1 MAMIRHQPW
10 PMYVPSAMTVWRL
23 ASGGAMRGRMRQHHA
38 IRLRRARASPAESA
52 ALWDDGP
59 SSQER
64 NSSSVRS
71 RLRRRC
77 GIVELNRQAGHFH
90 RWTPLPVRPFFFIAR
105 PHTGHLFALLDGV
118 LTPSSPPPGAH
129 HFPRDKNDRPTR
141 LLPQGRATVISTT
154 KVPIGLIWLLLA
166 IAFLPVDGTTLG
178 LYAPFW
184 SPISPALFAVYC
196 LCNWRQLRIAA
207 NRYLPMFLL
216 PVACIILSIPGW
228 LKFGIHLNAAFMS
241 ITGLLG
247 VLATLGAI
255 ALAFDIKRIPWRTP
269 LRILIASYWVSF
281 GVGVVQ
287 WLSIRLHAK
296 PLTDYFSHLM
306 YRQYISDNSVWGGG
320 RPQFLFAEPS
330 YIGMHLFGILLPLMW
345 LMRGRDRIYAK
356 RLRDL
361 IVTYAVGAV
370 LMQAGTRIVIDSVV
384 ALLIALVA
392 RTDWHDGARRV
403 RGMLQILGACA
414 LGLLGVLADSRL
426 SAIAENGAE
435 GDGSFFARIYQSLD
449 PICGLLTH
457 PWTLLTGYG
466 AGNIINAVWAGAAK
480 AGRLLDGLGMNG
492 GAATGFAAG
501 VNADTVWTMCAYTS
515 VIAEYGLIG
524 LAMLV
529 GASMVCMT
537 RGRTV
542 CRGGADGA
550 SSDELAHGVCVAD
563 VADVADVAG
572 GNSGGGVAGAGS
584 GESGVWHKT
593 VICWLVLVAYL
604 YIQCENYAF
613 AALPLLVFAAS
624 KVRREPDFSRA
635 DASTRPEMDQNPE

>member
-1 MAMIRHQPW
+1 M
-10 PMYVPSAMTVWRL
+10 
-23 ASGGAMRGRMRQHHA
+23 
-38 IRLRRARASPAESA
+38 
-52 ALWDDGP
+52 
-59 SSQER
+59 
-64 NSSSVRS
+64 
-71 RLRRRC
+71 
-77 GIVELNRQAGHFH
+77 
-90 RWTPLPVRPFFFIAR
+90 
-105 PHTGHLFALLDGV
+105 
-118 LTPSSPPPGAH
+118 
-129 HFPRDKNDRPTR
+129 
-141 LLPQGRATVISTT
+141 
-154 KVPIGLIWLLLA
+154 
-166 IAFLPVDGTTLG
+166 
-178 LYAPFW
+178 
-184 SPISPALFAVYC
+184 
-196 LCNWRQLRIAA
+196 
-207 NRYLPMFLL
+207 
-216 PVACIILSIPGW
+216 

-287 WLSIRLHAK
+287 WLSIRLRAK

-501 VNADTVWTMCAYTS
+501 VNADTVWTMCAYTRRHRRIRADRAGHAGS
-515 VIAEYGLIG
+515 EARWS
-524 LAMLV
+524 A
-529 GASMVCMT
+529 MT

-550 SSDELAHGVCVAD
+550 SSDGLAHGVCVT
-563 VADVADVAG
+563 DVAG

>member
-1 MAMIRHQPW
+1 
-10 PMYVPSAMTVWRL
+10 
-23 ASGGAMRGRMRQHHA
+23 
-38 IRLRRARASPAESA
+38 
-52 ALWDDGP
+52 
-59 SSQER
+59 
-64 NSSSVRS
+64 
-71 RLRRRC
+71 
-77 GIVELNRQAGHFH
+77 
-90 RWTPLPVRPFFFIAR
+90 
-105 PHTGHLFALLDGV
+105 
-118 LTPSSPPPGAH
+118 
-129 HFPRDKNDRPTR
+129 
-141 LLPQGRATVISTT
+141 
-154 KVPIGLIWLLLA
+154 
-166 IAFLPVDGTTLG
+166 
-178 LYAPFW
+178 
-184 SPISPALFAVYC
+184 
-196 LCNWRQLRIAA
+196 
-207 NRYLPMFLL
+207 
-216 PVACIILSIPGW
+216 
-228 LKFGIHLNAAFMS
+228 
-241 ITGLLG
+241 
-247 VLATLGAI
+247 
-255 ALAFDIKRIPWRTP
+255 
-269 LRILIASYWVSF
+269 
-281 GVGVVQ
+281 
-287 WLSIRLHAK
+287 
-296 PLTDYFSHLM
+296 
-306 YRQYISDNSVWGGG
+306 
-320 RPQFLFAEPS
+320 
-330 YIGMHLFGILLPLMW
+330 
-345 LMRGRDRIYAK
+345 
-356 RLRDL
+356 
-361 IVTYAVGAV
+361 
-370 LMQAGTRIVIDSVV
+370 MQAGTRIVIDSVV

-392 RTDWHDGARRV
+392 CTDWHDGARRV

-550 SSDELAHGVCVAD
+550 SSDGLAHGVCVAD

>member
-1 MAMIRHQPW
+1 MNQACVRNDTIDAGNHH
-10 PMYVPSAMTVWRL
+10 
-23 ASGGAMRGRMRQHHA
+23 GRPQYRSF
-38 IRLRRARASPAESA
+38 LRF
-52 ALWDDGP
+52 LT
-59 SSQER
+59 SQER
-64 NSSSVRS
+64 NV
-71 RLRRRC
+71 
-77 GIVELNRQAGHFH
+77 
-90 RWTPLPVRPFFFIAR
+90 
-105 PHTGHLFALLDGV
+105 
-118 LTPSSPPPGAH
+118 
-129 HFPRDKNDRPTR
+129 
-141 LLPQGRATVISTT
+141 
-154 KVPIGLIWLLLA
+154 IWLLLA

-403 RGMLQILGACA
+403 RGMLQVLGAFA

-563 VADVADVAG
+563 VADVAG

>member
-1 MAMIRHQPW
+1 MNQACVRNDTIDAGNHH
-10 PMYVPSAMTVWRL
+10 
-23 ASGGAMRGRMRQHHA
+23 GRPQYRSF
-38 IRLRRARASPAESA
+38 LRF
-52 ALWDDGP
+52 LT
-59 SSQER
+59 SQER
-64 NSSSVRS
+64 NV
-71 RLRRRC
+71 
-77 GIVELNRQAGHFH
+77 
-90 RWTPLPVRPFFFIAR
+90 
-105 PHTGHLFALLDGV
+105 
-118 LTPSSPPPGAH
+118 
-129 HFPRDKNDRPTR
+129 
-141 LLPQGRATVISTT
+141 
-154 KVPIGLIWLLLA
+154 IWLLLA

-287 WLSIRLHAK
+287 WLSIRLRAK

-457 PWTLLTGYG
+457 PWRGQHHQCGVGRRGQSRT
-466 AGNIINAVWAGAAK
+466 A
-480 AGRLLDGLGMNG
+480 AGRSWHERRRGHGIRGRRERGHGVDDVRVYQRHRRIRADRAGHAGRSLDGLHDAREDGMPWRCG
-492 GAATGFAAG
+492 WRI
-501 VNADTVWTMCAYTS
+501 V
-515 VIAEYGLIG
+515 
-524 LAMLV
+524 
-529 GASMVCMT
+529 
-537 RGRTV
+537 RR
-542 CRGGADGA
+542 
-550 SSDELAHGVCVAD
+550 
-563 VADVADVAG
+563 
-572 GNSGGGVAGAGS
+572 AGARCLC
-584 GESGVWHKT
+584 H
-593 VICWLVLVAYL
+593 
-604 YIQCENYAF
+604 
-613 AALPLLVFAAS
+613 
-624 KVRREPDFSRA
+624 RRCR
-635 DASTRPEMDQNPE
+635 RC

>member
-1 MAMIRHQPW
+1 M
-10 PMYVPSAMTVWRL
+10 
-23 ASGGAMRGRMRQHHA
+23 GR
-38 IRLRRARASPAESA
+38 
-52 ALWDDGP
+52 
-59 SSQER
+59 
-64 NSSSVRS
+64 
-71 RLRRRC
+71 
-77 GIVELNRQAGHFH
+77 
-90 RWTPLPVRPFFFIAR
+90 
-105 PHTGHLFALLDGV
+105 
-118 LTPSSPPPGAH
+118 
-129 HFPRDKNDRPTR
+129 
-141 LLPQGRATVISTT
+141 
-154 KVPIGLIWLLLA
+154 
-166 IAFLPVDGTTLG
+166 
-178 LYAPFW
+178 
-184 SPISPALFAVYC
+184 
-196 LCNWRQLRIAA
+196 
-207 NRYLPMFLL
+207 
-216 PVACIILSIPGW
+216 
-228 LKFGIHLNAAFMS
+228 
-241 ITGLLG
+241 
-247 VLATLGAI
+247 
-255 ALAFDIKRIPWRTP
+255 
-269 LRILIASYWVSF
+269 
-281 GVGVVQ
+281 
-287 WLSIRLHAK
+287 
-296 PLTDYFSHLM
+296 
-306 YRQYISDNSVWGGG
+306 

-403 RGMLQILGACA
+403 RGMLQILGAFA
-414 LGLLGVLADSRL
+414 LGLLGMLADSRL

-537 RGRTV
+537 GWRTV
-542 CRGGADGA
+542 FVSPTLPGVIVVMALPAWVRANPA
-550 SSDELAHGVCVAD
+550 SGTRPS
-563 VADVADVAG
+563 
-572 GNSGGGVAGAGS
+572 SAGS
-584 GESGVWHKT
+584 SWSHT
-593 VICWLVLVAYL
+593 CTSNARTMRS
-604 YIQCENYAF
+604 
-613 AALPLLVFAAS
+613 PLCRS
-624 KVRREPDFSRA
+624 SCSPPRR
-635 DASTRPEMDQNPE
+635 